1 MHSNFSQLE
10 KQFCLVGGSQM
21 GSFLDPLPIA
31 SMTVLAFNAI
41 VPNIQEQLVKANHI
55 RQFGM
60 QKILKRRQI

>member
-1 MHSNFSQLE
+1 
-10 KQFCLVGGSQM
+10 M